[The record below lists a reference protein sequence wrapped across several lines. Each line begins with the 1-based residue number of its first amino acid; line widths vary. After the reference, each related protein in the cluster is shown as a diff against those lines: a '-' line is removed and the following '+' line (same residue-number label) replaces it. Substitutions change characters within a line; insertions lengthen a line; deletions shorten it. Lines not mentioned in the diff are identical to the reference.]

1 MYNDGFS
8 YPIVV
13 AIDNI
18 QTGESHVLGRDVR
31 ISYISNEFAK
41 IAYPI
46 AFNQFHSTTS
56 NYSQASESKWQGYSA
71 YSTLTYG
78 IIYADSINNNY
89 IGSCSFIT
97 IGY

>member
-1 MYNDGFS
+1 MKYMDYLLVYNLIQWFFQ
-8 YPIVV
+8 
-13 AIDNI
+13 DNI
-18 QTGESHVLGRDVR
+18 YQAALSWT
-31 ISYISNEFAK
+31 
-41 IAYPI
+41 YPI